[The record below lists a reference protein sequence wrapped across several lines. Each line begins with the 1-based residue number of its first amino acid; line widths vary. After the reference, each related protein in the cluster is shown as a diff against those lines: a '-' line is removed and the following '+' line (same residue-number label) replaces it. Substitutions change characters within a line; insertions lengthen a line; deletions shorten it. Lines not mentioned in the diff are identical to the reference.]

1 MVPMT
6 VKFRLLA
13 KMMLP
18 MISIWTII
26 GVPRMTVV

>member
-1 MVPMT
+1 MM

-13 KMMLP
+13 KMTQP
-18 MISIWTII
+18 MMSSWTII